1 MNFLLHRHL
10 AEAHTGSR
18 AAGAGAMLPDLWRMA
33 DRRVRPRHPV
43 EVSGSPGN
51 GLAEV
56 LAGIRHHVAVDHWF
70 HGDRVFL
77 EGEKLVAARIR
88 EASLEA
94 KRMGLLAHVTWEMCL
109 DGALLRRVGF
119 ETTRAALVEGFS
131 AIEADFEAAATMHH
145 FSAHER
151 TAEERATFDGRMKR
165 LRAEIER
172 GPWIE
177 GYQYGEGI
185 AIRISGVR
193 ARLGLAPLDA
203 ADHARLGQALD
214 GVAPEADVILE
225 EILRA
230 PPPLGDG
237 RARRSAALA
246 LGA

>member
-33 DRRVRPRHPV
+33 DRRVRPCRPV
-43 EVSGSPGN
+43 EMGGLL
-51 GLAEV
+51 GGRLAEV
-56 LAGIRHHVAVDHWF
+56 LVGIRHHVAVDHWF

-88 EASLEA
+88 EAQLEA

-109 DGALLRRVGF
+109 DGALLRRAGF
-119 ETTRAALVEGFS
+119 EATRAALTEGFL
-131 AIEADFEAAATMHH
+131 AIEGDFEPAATMHH
-145 FSAHER
+145 FGTHER
-151 TAEERATFDGRMKR
+151 TAEERAAFDARMKR

-177 GYQYGEGI
+177 GYQYGEGV
-185 AIRISGVR
+185 AIRVSGVR

-214 GVAPEADVILE
+214 GVAHEADAILE

-230 PPPLGDG
+230 PSPLGDG
-237 RARRSAALA
+237 RVRPSAALA

>member
-33 DRRVRPRHPV
+33 DRRVRPRGP
-43 EVSGSPGN
+43 EGAGGPLG
-51 GLAEV
+51 GRLAEV
-56 LAGIRHHVAVDHWF
+56 LVGIQHHVASDHWF
-70 HGDRVFL
+70 HGHRVFL

-88 EASLEA
+88 EAGLAA

-109 DGALLRRVGF
+109 DGALLRRAGF
-119 ETTRAALVEGFS
+119 EATRAALTEGFS
-131 AIEADFEAAATMHH
+131 AIEGDFDPAATMHH
-145 FSAHER
+145 FGALGR
-151 TAEERATFDGRMKR
+151 TAEERAAFDARMKR

-185 AIRISGVR
+185 ALRVSGVR

-203 ADHARLGQALD
+203 SDHARLGHALD
-214 GVAPEADVILE
+214 DVAREADAILE

-230 PPPLGDG
+230 PSPLPD
-237 RARRSAALA
+237 
-246 LGA
+246 